1 MGVWLKAVTIET
13 MPQYTCQEYRREMM
27 LAGLKKR
34 VSHPGLSEDE
44 REILRREIRRLEAE
58 LEMD

>member
-1 MGVWLKAVTIET
+1 